1 MSGEKE
7 WFYGACADER
17 RMERCYWRRIGF
29 VIFVAIVMGMLL
41 LSLGGC
47 AEDRWLTKEED
58 AEMRQNCEATGCV
71 AVPVPLWNQIK
82 RTLGLVES

>member
-1 MSGEKE
+1 MSRDKE

-17 RMERCYWRRIGF
+17 LMERCYWRRIGF
-29 VIFVAIVMGMLL
+29 VIFAAIAIGMLL

-58 AEMRQNCEATGCV
+58 AELREKCEATGC
-71 AVPVPLWNQIK
+71 AMVPMPMWDQIK
-82 RTLGLVES
+82 RILGISES